1 MITLTFYDMNGR
13 KAKSTSA
20 SYGTTEQA
28 KADVKKLVQELRQK
42 LYRANGW
49 GTLTGKPTQTG
60 DTLILTFE
68 PIIAFYKKLHYT
80 IKANCNG
87 FFDALDSVDF

>member
-1 MITLTFYDMNGR
+1 MIILTFYDLNGR
-13 KAKSTSA
+13 KAKSNSA
-20 SYGTTEQA
+20 NYGTMEQA
-28 KADVKKLVQELRQK
+28 KQDVKKLVQELRQK
-42 LYRANGW
+42 LYRVNGW
-49 GTLTGKPTQTG
+49 GMLTGKPTETG

-87 FFDALDSVDF
+87 FFNTLDSVDF